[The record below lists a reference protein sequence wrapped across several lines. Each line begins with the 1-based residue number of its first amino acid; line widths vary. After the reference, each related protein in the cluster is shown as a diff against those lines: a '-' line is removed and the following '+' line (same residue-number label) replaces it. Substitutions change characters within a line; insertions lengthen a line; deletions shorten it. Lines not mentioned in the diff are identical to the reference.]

1 MGYNAVGCEFNGNES
16 IIWYIQ
22 KEVEEIHWSVREVI
36 PKSVKRAIVVCDGAM
51 ERLKAKF
58 VDLWMMTDKKV

>member
-1 MGYNAVGCEFNGNES
+1 MGYNAVGCEFSGNES

-22 KEVEEIHWSVREVI
+22 KEVEEIHWSVHEVI
-36 PKSVKRAIVVCDGAM
+36 PQRVNIATVMCDESM

-58 VDLWMMTDKKV
+58 VDSWMMTDKKV